1 MKPFRT
7 RLPEIQGYVR
17 FYELLRS
24 GRKGALIV
32 EGHNIE
38 TTLGRTRVAQ
48 LLTGES
54 GGFITKMAIGD
65 GGAPQNDLLTPYVP
79 VLTDTALAHEL
90 VRNPVTP
97 SRLGLV
103 VTFVAS
109 FLTASL
115 ADPSF
120 INPANKVYNEAG
132 LFTPDGV
139 LFARKTFPSVPFA
152 PGDRVGIVGEWEVE
166 IL

>member
-1 MKPFRT
+1 MKPFRIQ
-7 RLPEIQGYVR
+7 LPEIKGYVR

-24 GRKGALIV
+24 GKKGGLIA

-38 TTLGRTRVAQ
+38 TTVGRTRVAE

-54 GGFITKMAIGD
+54 SGYITKMGIGD
-65 GGAPQNDLLTPYVP
+65 GGAPQADLLTPYVP
-79 VLTDTALAHEL
+79 TLSDTALAHQL
-90 VRNPVTP
+90 VRNDVSF
-97 SRLGLV
+97 SRVGLV
-103 VTFVAS
+103 ATFTAT

-115 ADPSF
+115 GDPSF
-120 INPANKVYNEAG
+120 IDSDNKVYNEAG

-139 LFARKTFPSVPFA
+139 MFARKTFPSVPFA
-152 PGDRVGIVGEWEVE
+152 PGDRVGVIGEWEVE